1 MSVSSPTEEVATVS
15 ADEHLSPYIGQCGDY
30 SSLMSVQESTE
41 MTTRIRNRF
50 TLSQIASVAM
60 AETRLAGRA
69 VPSVLRYLGPI
80 VAWTVASIALGVVL
94 GFSAVILPPMGA
106 FGIVAVAGLVLLWVM
121 PDLPLVSPR
130 LIRKAF
136 FVMLIVDLI
145 IPFYYTVQFSGL
157 PWISARRLATFALIA
172 PFLVAVA
179 ASSEVRRH
187 IAERVRASLLIF
199 ICATGF
205 LAVAAL
211 SVLTSI
217 SPTESTSALVDAVL
231 SWYVPFFA
239 MIYIARD
246 KNDVV
251 FLLKIISVCALFNT
265 GAGVVEFFLKHR
277 FFIDIFPKGM
287 LATMIENNPTL
298 VNLLPNPQDFRN
310 GLFRASSTF
319 VTPLSFG
326 EFQIIVIPIG
336 LFFLLH
342 RETLFERALG
352 GAVAFGG
359 IVGIFCSGSRGGF
372 VGVIASVAVFV
383 TFYSI
388 RKAVS
393 TRGSL
398 VPAIAGLFGIIG
410 FGCVIGLL
418 LLSHQAHDMVLGGA
432 AQSSS
437 TDARYLQWAVATP
450 FIKSNPITGH
460 GFGLGGI
467 IIELGQIDSYILSLV
482 VETGV
487 LGLVFFLGL
496 LVLPVW
502 YGLRNYLSDMSESG
516 ALAGALACSFI
527 GFIMNRLVLSQ
538 KENHMLIF
546 SLLAIVMALNYELAR
561 KRAPQPLGDKPLR
574 NTYNRAGSVFP
585 GQGTRQ
591 TSQAGA
597 N

>member
-1 MSVSSPTEEVATVS
+1 MSVR
-15 ADEHLSPYIGQCGDY
+15 G
-30 SSLMSVQESTE
+30 STD
-41 MTTRIRNRF
+41 MTTRIQNRF
-50 TLSQIASVAM
+50 ALSQIASVAM

-69 VPSVLRYLGPI
+69 IPNVLRNLAPI
-80 VAWTVASIALGVVL
+80 VAWAVASIALGVLL

-106 FGIVAVAGLVLLWVM
+106 FGIVAIAGLVLLWVM

-130 LIRKAF
+130 LIRGAF
-136 FVMLIVDLI
+136 FVMVVADLI

-157 PWISARRLATFALIA
+157 PWISVRRVATFALIL

-179 ASSEVRRH
+179 ASSEVRQQ
-187 IAERVRASLLIF
+187 IMERVRASLLIF
-199 ICATGF
+199 ICAAGF

-246 KNDVV
+246 KNDIV
-251 FLLKIISVCALFNT
+251 FLLKIVCFCAIFNT
-265 GAGVVEFFLKHR
+265 GAGVVEFFIKHR
-277 FFIDIFPKGM
+277 FFIDIFPKSM

-372 VGVIASVAVFV
+372 VGVIASIAVFV
-383 TFYSI
+383 AFYSI
-388 RKAVS
+388 RKAMS
-393 TRGSL
+393 SRGSL
-398 VPAIAGLFGIIG
+398 APAIAALLGIIG
-410 FGCVIGLL
+410 FGCVIGAIM
-418 LLSHQAHDMVLGGA
+418 LSHQVHDMVLGGA
-432 AQSSS
+432 AQSGS
-437 TDARYLQWAVATP
+437 TDARYVQWAAGTP

-460 GFGLGGI
+460 GFGLGGLI
-467 IIELGQIDSYILSLV
+467 IGLGQIDSYILSLV

-546 SLLAIVMALNYELAR
+546 SLLAIVIVLNYELVR
-561 KRAPQPLGDKPLR
+561 KRAPQPLGDKSLR
-574 NTYNRAGSVFP
+574 STYHRAGSVSP
-585 GQGTRQ
+585 GQRTRQ
-591 TSQAGA
+591 PNQAGA

>member
-1 MSVSSPTEEVATVS
+1 MATS
-15 ADEHLSPYIGQCGDY
+15 
-30 SSLMSVQESTE
+30 
-41 MTTRIRNRF
+41 IRNRF
-50 TLSQIASVAM
+50 ALSQIASVAM

-69 VPSVLRYLGPI
+69 IPNVLRYLAPI
-80 VAWTVASIALGVVL
+80 VAWTVASIALGVIL

-106 FGIVAVAGLVLLWVM
+106 FAIVAAAGLVLLWVM
-121 PDLPLVSPR
+121 PDLPLVSSR
-130 LIRKAF
+130 LIRGAF
-136 FVMLIVDLI
+136 FVMVVADLI

-157 PWISARRLATFALIA
+157 PWISVRRVATFALIL

-179 ASSEVRRH
+179 ASSEVRQQ
-187 IAERVRASLLIF
+187 IMERVRASLLIF
-199 ICATGF
+199 ICAAGF

-217 SPTESTSALVDAVL
+217 SPTESTSALVDAIL

-246 KNDVV
+246 KNDIV
-251 FLLKIISVCALFNT
+251 FLLKIICVCAIFNT

-277 FFIDIFPKGM
+277 FFVDIFPKGM

-298 VNLLPNPQDFRN
+298 ANLLPNPQDFRN

-336 LFFLLH
+336 LFFFLH

-393 TRGSL
+393 SRGSL
-398 VPAIAGLFGIIG
+398 VPAIAALLGIIG
-410 FGCVIGLL
+410 FGCVIGVIM
-418 LLSHQAHDMVLGGA
+418 LSHQVHDMVLGGA

-437 TDARYLQWAVATP
+437 TDARYLQWAAGTP

-460 GFGLGGI
+460 GFGLGGLI
-467 IIELGQIDSYILSLV
+467 IGLGQIDSYILSLV

-546 SLLAIVMALNYELAR
+546 SLLAIVIVLNYELVR
-561 KRAPQPLGDKPLR
+561 KRVPQPPGDKSLR
-574 NTYNRAGSVFP
+574 NTYHRAGSVSP
-585 GQGTRQ
+585 GQRTRQ
-591 TSQAGA
+591 ANQAGA

>member
-1 MSVSSPTEEVATVS
+1 MRR
-15 ADEHLSPYIGQCGDY
+15 LSQP
-30 SSLMSVQESTE
+30 VQESTE

-69 VPSVLRYLGPI
+69 IPSVLRYLGPI

-136 FVMLIVDLI
+136 FVMMVVDLI

-157 PWISARRLATFALIA
+157 PWISARRIATFTLIA

-179 ASSEVRRH
+179 ASSEVRQQ
-187 IAERVRASLLIF
+187 IMERGRASLLIF
-199 ICATGF
+199 ICAAGF
-205 LAVAAL
+205 LATAAP
-211 SVLTSI
+211 SILTSI
-217 SPTESTSALVDAVL
+217 SPSESFSAFVDAIL

-239 MIYIARD
+239 MIYIAKD

-251 FLLKIISVCALFNT
+251 FLLKIICVCAIFNT

-287 LATMIENNPTL
+287 LATMIENNPSL
-298 VNLLPNPQDFRN
+298 SALLPGPQDFRN

-326 EFQIIVIPIG
+326 EFEIIVIPIG
-336 LFFLLH
+336 LFFFLH

-359 IVGIFCSGSRGGF
+359 IIGIFCSGSRGGF
-372 VGVIASVAVFV
+372 VGVITSVAVFV

-393 TRGSL
+393 SKGSL
-398 VPAIAGLFGIIG
+398 VPAIAALLSVIGI
-410 FGCVIGLL
+410 GCVIGAIE
-418 LLSHQAHDMVLGGA
+418 LSHSFHDMVLGGA
-432 AQSSS
+432 AQAGS
-437 TDARYLQWAVATP
+437 TDARYLQWT
-450 FIKSNPITGH
+450 
-460 GFGLGGI
+460 
-467 IIELGQIDSYILSLV
+467 
-482 VETGV
+482 
-487 LGLVFFLGL
+487 
-496 LVLPVW
+496 
-502 YGLRNYLSDMSESG
+502 
-516 ALAGALACSFI
+516 AG
-527 GFIMNRLVLSQ
+527 M
-538 KENHMLIF
+538 
-546 SLLAIVMALNYELAR
+546 
-561 KRAPQPLGDKPLR
+561 P
-574 NTYNRAGSVFP
+574 
-585 GQGTRQ
+585 
-591 TSQAGA
+591 
-597 N
+597 

>member
-1 MSVSSPTEEVATVS
+1 MSVR
-15 ADEHLSPYIGQCGDY
+15 
-30 SSLMSVQESTE
+30 ESTE
-41 MTTRIRNRF
+41 MTTRIGNRF
-50 TLSQIASVAM
+50 ALSQIASVAR

-69 VPSVLRYLGPI
+69 IPNVLRYLAPI
-80 VAWTVASIALGVVL
+80 VAWTVASIALGVIL

-106 FGIVAVAGLVLLWVM
+106 FAIVAAAGLVLLWVM

-130 LIRKAF
+130 LIRRAF
-136 FVMLIVDLI
+136 FVMLVTDLI
-145 IPFYYTVQFSGL
+145 VPFYYTVQFPGL
-157 PWISARRLATFALIA
+157 PWISARRIATFALIV
-172 PFLVAVA
+172 PFLVAIA
-179 ASSEVRRH
+179 ASSDVRRQ
-187 IAERVRASLLIF
+187 IMERVRASLLIF
-199 ICATGF
+199 ICAAGF
-205 LAVAAL
+205 LATAAL
-211 SVLTSI
+211 SIVTSI
-217 SPTESTSALVDAVL
+217 SPTESFSFFADAIL

-251 FLLKIISVCALFNT
+251 FLLKIICICAIFNT

-277 FFIDIFPKGM
+277 FFVDIFPKGM

-298 VNLLPNPQDFRN
+298 ANLLPNPQDFRN

-319 VTPLSFG
+319 VTPLAFG

-342 RETLFERALG
+342 REAPVDRALG
-352 GAVAFGG
+352 AAVAFGG

-393 TRGSL
+393 SRGSL
-398 VPAIAGLFGIIG
+398 VPAIAALLGIIG
-410 FGCVIGLL
+410 FGCVIGVIM
-418 LLSHQAHDMVLGGA
+418 LSHQVHDMVLGGA

-437 TDARYLQWAVATP
+437 TDARYLQWAAGTP

-460 GFGLGGI
+460 GFGLGGLI
-467 IIELGQIDSYILSLV
+467 IGLGQIDSYILSLV

-502 YGLRNYLSDMSESG
+502 YGLWNYLSDTSESS

-527 GFIMNRLVLSQ
+527 GFTMNRLVLSQ

-546 SLLAIVMALNYELAR
+546 SLLAIVIVLNYELVR
-561 KRAPQPLGDKPLR
+561 KRAPQPLGDKSLR
-574 NTYNRAGSVFP
+574 NTYHRAGSVSP
-585 GQGTRQ
+585 GQRTRQ
-591 TSQAGA
+591 PNQAGA

>member
-1 MSVSSPTEEVATVS
+1 
-15 ADEHLSPYIGQCGDY
+15 
-30 SSLMSVQESTE
+30 
-41 MTTRIRNRF
+41 
-50 TLSQIASVAM
+50 M

-69 VPSVLRYLGPI
+69 IPNVLRYLAPI
-80 VAWTVASIALGVVL
+80 VAWTVASIALGVIL

-106 FGIVAVAGLVLLWVM
+106 FAIVAAAGLVLLWVM
-121 PDLPLVSPR
+121 PDLPLVSSR
-130 LIRKAF
+130 LIRGAF
-136 FVMLIVDLI
+136 FVMVVADLI

-157 PWISARRLATFALIA
+157 PWISVRRVATFALIL

-179 ASSEVRRH
+179 ASSEVRQQ
-187 IAERVRASLLIF
+187 IMERVRASLLIF
-199 ICATGF
+199 ICAAGF

-217 SPTESTSALVDAVL
+217 SPTESTSALVDAIL

-246 KNDVV
+246 KNDIV
-251 FLLKIISVCALFNT
+251 FLLKIICVCAIFNT

-277 FFIDIFPKGM
+277 FFVDIFPKGM

-298 VNLLPNPQDFRN
+298 ANLLPNPQDFRN

-336 LFFLLH
+336 LFFFLH

-393 TRGSL
+393 SRGSL
-398 VPAIAGLFGIIG
+398 VPAIAALLGIIG
-410 FGCVIGLL
+410 FGCVIGVIM
-418 LLSHQAHDMVLGGA
+418 LSHQVHDMVLGGA

-437 TDARYLQWAVATP
+437 TDARYLQWAAGTP

-460 GFGLGGI
+460 GFGLGGLI
-467 IIELGQIDSYILSLV
+467 IGLGQIDSYILSLV

-546 SLLAIVMALNYELAR
+546 SLLAIVIVLNYELVR
-561 KRAPQPLGDKPLR
+561 KRVPQPPGDKSLR
-574 NTYNRAGSVFP
+574 NTYHRAGSVSP
-585 GQGTRQ
+585 GQRTRQ
-591 TSQAGA
+591 ANQAGA